1 MSPGSLF
8 FLEGRRRQG
17 ALGERQGGGLGGGDG
32 EGEEIS
38 VEIYYMKERYKKD
51 IKILKV
57 T

>member
-1 MSPGSLF
+1 M
-8 FLEGRRRQG
+8 E
-17 ALGERQGGGLGGGDG
+17 LGERKGGGECWGDG

>member
-8 FLEGRRRQG
+8 FLEGRRRQVE
-17 ALGERQGGGLGGGDG
+17 LGERKGGGECWGDG